1 MSFGSKYGKSSVHF
15 TFDATG
21 LPYKSLADLYRDNGE
36 KHVYPIRAIYINTK
50 GRYGDQ
56 ALLACDEYIVNL
68 PQHLLSTCNQM
79 REDPEA
85 VDLINQGKAGFTIY
99 PYDGKSGR
107 KGFSVNWV
115 DCDSPKLPF

>member
-1 MSFGSKYGKSSVHF
+1 MTFASKYSKQAVHF
-15 TFDATG
+15 TFDSTG

-56 ALLACDEYIVNL
+56 ALLACDDYIVNL
-68 PQHLLSTCNQM
+68 PNHLLSICVQM
-79 REDPEA
+79 REDAEA
-85 VDLINQGKAGFTIY
+85 VDAINQGKAGFKIY
-99 PYDGKSGR
+99 PYVGNTGN

-115 DCDSPKLPF
+115 DIEDPKLPF